1 MRKKGTKPSFKKE
14 DIESDW
20 PLLKDV
26 IDVLDAEEFRRL
38 DTTIGRDTLK
48 VIKMLLGGEIS
59 LEDYSLW
66 LLELE
71 KKHPNI
77 KPTSFREASML
88 MRKAA
93 SFKKNDEHK
102 GVRYAGPF

>member
-1 MRKKGTKPSFKKE
+1 MRKKGTKSSFKNE
-14 DIESDW
+14 VIEGDY
-20 PLLKDV
+20 PLFKDV
-26 IDVLDAEEFRRL
+26 MGDIDFEALKKVNNAV
-38 DTTIGRDTLK
+38 GRDTLK
-48 VIKMLLGGEIS
+48 AIKMLLNGEIS

-71 KKHPNI
+71 KKYPDI
-77 KPTSFREASML
+77 KPISFKEASML

-93 SFKKNDEHK
+93 SFKRNDEHK